1 MRSVVL
7 AVVLDISGSL
17 LENNLANEG
26 GSAVFFVSNDK
37 SGSLTVKDSLTRN
50 NPRGTFETPDL
61 PGFYVIAKAPAQI
74 VNSQI
79 LR

>member
-1 MRSVVL
+1 M
-7 AVVLDISGSL
+7 A
-17 LENNLANEG
+17 
-26 GSAVFFVSNDK
+26 
-37 SGSLTVKDSLTRN
+37 RN

-61 PGFYVIAKAPAQI
+61 PGFYVKAQQSAVV

>member
-37 SGSLTVKDSLTRN
+37 SGSLTVKDSLTQN

>member
-1 MRSVVL
+1 M
-7 AVVLDISGSL
+7 
-17 LENNLANEG
+17 ANEG

-37 SGSLTVKDSLTRN
+37 SGTITIKDSTTRG

-61 PGFYVIAKAPAQI
+61 PGFYVIAKQPAEI
-74 VNSQI
+74 INSQI